1 MFQPLK
7 DRASV
12 IARAAS
18 ELRHH
23 GLPETTGELDR
34 EMLVMLCGVG
44 RFQISALMIRT
55 ALRRAAPHIGTALY
69 DWQFGL
75 PGEIW
80 TDLMWYRRNRV
91 MGVRVARKLLQL
103 RRAHPSARIHLWA
116 YSGGAGV
123 LLFALEALRRRVA
136 FSTVIL
142 AAPAVRPDYPLHP
155 ALASAERCYALVS
168 YKDSVL
174 LGLGTRIFG
183 TTDRTFT
190 QAAGRV
196 GFRRPESLDADAQAT
211 YARLQQIFWTP
222 ELAADGC
229 GGGHISWIQPRFLAK
244 HLPALLAGE
253 PLLPA
258 QEIVE

>member
-1 MFQPLK
+1 MLQPLK
-7 DRASV
+7 DRVSV
-12 IARAAS
+12 LARSAS
-18 ELRHH
+18 ELWRH
-23 GLPETTGELDR
+23 GLPERAGELDG

-44 RFQISALMIRT
+44 RFQISPLMIRR
-55 ALRRAAPHIGTALY
+55 ALRDVAPHIGTVLL

-91 MGVRVARKLLQL
+91 MGVRIARKLLQL
-103 RRAHPSARIHLWA
+103 RRAHPSATIHLWA
-116 YSGGAGV
+116 YSGGVGI
-123 LLFALEALRRRVA
+123 LLFALEALRGRVA

-155 ALASAERCYALVS
+155 PLASAERCYALVS
-168 YKDSVL
+168 RRDRVL

-183 TTDRTFT
+183 TMDRTFT

-196 GFRRPESLDADAQAT
+196 GLRRPASLDADADAT
-211 YARLQQIFWTP
+211 YARLRQILWTP
-222 ELAADGC
+222 AFSADGC

-244 HLPALLAGE
+244 HLPPLLAGA
-253 PLLPA
+253 PLLPT
-258 QEIVE
+258 EPIVD

>member
-1 MFQPLK
+1 MLQPLK
-7 DRASV
+7 DRAAV
-12 IARAAS
+12 IARAVG
-18 ELRHH
+18 ELRRY
-23 GLPETTGELDR
+23 GLPETTGELDH

-55 ALRRAAPHIGTALY
+55 ALRDVAPHIGTVLY

-103 RRAHPSARIHLWA
+103 RRTHPSARIHLWA
-116 YSGGAGV
+116 YSGGVGV
-123 LLFALEALRRRVA
+123 LLFALEALRGRVA

-142 AAPAVRPDYPLHP
+142 TAPAVRPDYPLHP
-155 ALASAERCYALVS
+155 ALASVERCYALVS
-168 YKDSVL
+168 RKDSVL

-190 QAAGRV
+190 QAAGCV
-196 GFRRPESLDADAQAT
+196 GFRRPESLEANAKAT
-211 YARLQQIFWTP
+211 YARLRQISWTP
-222 ELAADGC
+222 EFSIDGC

-253 PLLPA
+253 PILP
-258 QEIVE
+258 VEPIAE